1 MRIPKTPRFGRR
13 GQPRRRVTPLWRS
26 RATLAAA
33 AALIVFAGVGGGWWL
48 WQGGL
53 VAGMAER
60 LERTLIAGSVKLDFT
75 VQEVLVIGRRET
87 SKADLLAAVG
97 LTRGA
102 PILAFDLRAARRR
115 VEALPWIS
123 TASVERILPDTVV
136 LRIVERRPLALWQN
150 QGRFALIDDE
160 GAVILKVGLERFSDL
175 PLVVGEDA
183 PAHAAEIL
191 QVLETQPQLVPRVK
205 AAVRVGKRRWNVR
218 FHNGIDVRLPEENA
232 ASAWARLAEYQRTHR
247 VLAPEVR
254 VLDLRLPGRLIL
266 RRSPWPARS
275 GAAPRRET

>member
-1 MRIPKTPRFGRR
+1 MRIPKTPRFGPR

-26 RATLAAA
+26 RATLTAA
-33 AALIVFAGVGGGWWL
+33 AALVVLASAGGGWWL

-53 VAGMAER
+53 VARMAER
-60 LERTLIAGSVKLDFT
+60 LERTFIAGSAKLDFT

-102 PILAFDLRAARRR
+102 PILAFDLRAAKRRM
-115 VEALPWIS
+115 EALPWIS

-150 QGRFALIDDE
+150 RGRFALIDDQ
-160 GAVILKVGLERFSDL
+160 GAVILKAGLERFSNL

-191 QVLETQPQLVPRVK
+191 RVLETQPQLVPRVK

-266 RRSPWPARS
+266 RRSPRPAGS
-275 GAAPRRET
+275 DKAPGRET

>member
-33 AALIVFAGVGGGWWL
+33 AALIVLASAGGGWWL
-48 WQGGL
+48 WQDGW
-53 VAGMAER
+53 VARMAER
-60 LERTLIAGSVKLDFT
+60 LERTLIAGSAKLDFT

-191 QVLETQPQLVPRVK
+191 QVLETQPQLVNFPSRQ
-205 AAVRVGKRRWNVR
+205 AT
-218 FHNGIDVRLPEENA
+218 P
-232 ASAWARLAEYQRTHR
+232 
-247 VLAPEVR
+247 VL
-254 VLDLRLPGRLIL
+254 
-266 RRSPWPARS
+266 
-275 GAAPRRET
+275 